1 MIPFCYV
8 CIKPLD
14 LRRIC
19 RCLKAGSCHLLDF
32 VSMPQV
38 ENSLNNIQKQK
49 PATYE
54 NSLSLPPS
62 IFYQMSFM
70 DAQTEFGQCVH
81 AQEKYFSCMHESHT
95 KTSYL
100 EICFYLK
107 GFRTYFC
114 KFAVK
119 QGTYR
124 LNTSYLVKKYWI
136 IFIWTKY

>member
-1 MIPFCYV
+1 MVPFCYV
-8 CIKPLD
+8 CVKPLD

-62 IFYQMSFM
+62 IFTRCHLWMPRLNLGSVF
-70 DAQTEFGQCVH
+70 AHKRNT
-81 AQEKYFSCMHESHT
+81 YFSCMHESQT

-100 EICFYLK
+100 ENCFYLK
-107 GFRTYFC
+107 GYRTYFC

-119 QGTYR
+119 EGTYR
-124 LNTSYLVKKYWI
+124 LNTSYLVKNI
-136 IFIWTKY
+136 D

>member
-70 DAQTEFGQCVH
+70 DAQTEFGQCVR
-81 AQEKYFSCMHESHT
+81 AQEKYIFQLHAWITDKNKLPGDLFLSQRIS
-95 KTSYL
+95 
-100 EICFYLK
+100 
-107 GFRTYFC
+107 
-114 KFAVK
+114 
-119 QGTYR
+119 
-124 LNTSYLVKKYWI
+124 I
-136 IFIWTKY
+136 IFLQICSETRNLTIKYYLFSEKILINL

>member
-1 MIPFCYV
+1 MVPFCYV
-8 CIKPLD
+8 CVKPLD

-70 DAQTEFGQCVH
+70 DAQTEFGQCVR
-81 AQEKYFSCMHESHT
+81 AQEKYIFQLHAWITYKNKLPRDLFLSQRISH
-95 KTSYL
+95 
-100 EICFYLK
+100 I
-107 GFRTYFC
+107 FC

-124 LNTSYLVKKYWI
+124 LITSY
-136 IFIWTKY
+136 FI